1 MQNESELMFVITGMH
16 DDAEGIC
23 SVSSAAYAYMLPCLL
38 SPLSCLKEQHEPKAK
53 GIQPATPQVVV
64 GSERRDVH
72 FCSKKVMQTETTQID
87 PHPPATPQE
96 MIGWSCISLILPSPN
111 RDLRV

>member
-1 MQNESELMFVITGMH
+1 MFVITGMH

-38 SPLSCLKEQHEPKAK
+38 SPLSCLKEQHEPKEK

-72 FCSKKVMQTETTQID
+72 FCSKKVMQTETTQISSSCY
-87 PHPPATPQE
+87 ATRNDRLELNFTNLAKPKQGSSGLE
-96 MIGWSCISLILPSPN
+96 AKQFF
-111 RDLRV
+111 